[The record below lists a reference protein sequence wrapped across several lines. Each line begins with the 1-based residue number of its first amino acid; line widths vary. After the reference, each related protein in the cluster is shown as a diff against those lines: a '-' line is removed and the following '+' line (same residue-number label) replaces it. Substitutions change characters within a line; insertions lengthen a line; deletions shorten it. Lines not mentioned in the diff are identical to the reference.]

1 MKKSIH
7 LFLLLLFAVTVSAQ
21 KLSWPPK
28 GYPAKIPFTV
38 SDEVKYYWDVQA
50 VLCTGRGNG
59 GYKFRILGIARHD
72 FSARRSINLYYV
84 GAGNKETIA
93 GAYFFPIVRQGQ
105 QFNFEIVSA
114 FNGYTPA
121 DFRGFY
127 IHDELL
133 KIPKEETTL
142 KRKETSASTGSS
154 SSLNH
159 VDKRNVLA
167 VMINMAGEV
176 MAGDDYIGNLG
187 QLTEKVKEF
196 VANPYNDENLPE
208 KQKKRIPYFGEI
220 MVTSNHKITVY
231 RNAKTTE
238 ADYQAVMAAIRAA
251 YKELRGELA
260 NEKFGKDFSKC
271 SYQEQKAISL
281 VYPQNIEDL
290 GIRKFFS
297 GNSSVPPPPEAPV
310 FVEDKPVE
318 IKYVPVQ
325 IEVDSDKICDD
336 AEEMPSFPGGQV
348 ALMRFLSSN
357 MKYPKEEQES
367 GVQGRVVVQFVVR
380 HDGSICDAKVTSS
393 VSPALDQETLRVVSV
408 MPRWKPGM
416 KGGKAVSVQY
426 TMPLMF
432 RLQ

>member
-1 MKKSIH
+1 MRK
-7 LFLLLLFAVTVSAQ
+7 LFVLLTMSLLVVTASAQ

-28 GYPAKIPFTV
+28 SYPVKVPFTV
-38 SDEVKYYWDVQA
+38 SEEVKYYWDVQG

-59 GYKFRILGIARHD
+59 GYKFRILGTANHD
-72 FSARRSINLYYV
+72 FTASRSINFYYIST
-84 GAGNKETIA
+84 GNKTTVA
-93 GAYFFPIVRQGQ
+93 GAYYFPKVKAGQ
-105 QFNFEIVSA
+105 KFSFEIVSA
-114 FNGYTPA
+114 FSGYTPA
-121 DFRGFY
+121 GFNGFY

-133 KIPKEETTL
+133 RIPKEEVAL
-142 KRKETSASTGSS
+142 KREETSTLPAVA
-154 SSLNH
+154 NQ
-159 VDKRNVLA
+159 VDGRNVLA

-208 KQKKRIPYFGEI
+208 KQKKRIPYFDEI
-220 MVTSNHKITVY
+220 MVTSNHKVTVS
-231 RNAKTTE
+231 RDAKTTE
-238 ADYQAVMAAIRAA
+238 ANHQAVMAAIRAA

-271 SYQEQKAISL
+271 SYQEQKAISQ

-290 GIRKFFS
+290 GIRNFSS
-297 GNSSVPPPPEAPV
+297 GNSSVPPPPETLAI
-310 FVEDKPVE
+310 VEDKPVE

-325 IEVDSDKICDD
+325 IEVDSDKIYDD

-367 GVQGRVVVQFVVR
+367 GTQGRVVVQFVVGR
-380 HDGSICDAKVTSS
+380 DGSICDAKVTRS
-393 VSPALDQETLRVVSV
+393 VSPALDQEALRIVSV

-416 KGGKAVSVQY
+416 KGGKAVRVQY